1 MNFVTIFPETEN
13 VHLVKDVGMIPY
25 IMYKYFGY
33 NSKIVCY
40 KNNQNYEYLENEVKG
55 LKIEFLEKKT
65 GYAIKDGIMYLLKNS
80 RKIDVLHLF
89 HLSKRSLY
97 WILVYKL
104 LNPKGKVYLKLDA
117 NKNIKAFDYHKKSL
131 KGYIKRK
138 VLSSCLS
145 SCNLISV
152 ETKHLYNYLRENW
165 NLDVEYIPNGFYDN
179 GKRQEVNYC
188 EKENIILTVGRIG
201 TYEKATEILLK
212 GFKQASEKIPDWTLK
227 IIGPIEKSFY
237 EYIDNFF
244 KENPQLKNKIS
255 FTGSISDREK
265 LDAEYRKAKI
275 FCLTSRWESFGLV
288 LTEAIKNGC
297 FLITSSVESAL
308 DLTKNGELGK
318 IFDVDDYEQLGA
330 ILEQICNN
338 QDLIEWSIKDIQDFA
353 YENFYWPN
361 ICKKINDKLDMSIIR

>member
-1 MNFVTIFPETEN
+1 MNFVTMFPETEN

-25 IMYKYFGY
+25 IMHEQFGY

-55 LKIEFLEKKT
+55 LKIEFLEKRT
-65 GYAIKDGIMYLLKNS
+65 GDTIKDGIIYLLKNS

-117 NKNIKAFDYHKKSL
+117 DQNIKAFDYHKKSI

-138 VLSSCLS
+138 VLSSC
-145 SCNLISV
+145 NLISV
-152 ETKHLYNYLRENW
+152 ETKLLYNYLRENW
-165 NLDVEYIPNGFYDN
+165 NLDVEYIPNGFYDY

-201 TYEKATEILLK
+201 TYQKATETLLK
-212 GFKQASEKIPDWTLK
+212 GFKLANEKIPDWTLK

-244 KENPQLKNKIS
+244 KENPQLKNKII
-255 FTGSISDREK
+255 FTGPISDRIK

-275 FCLTSRWESFGLV
+275 FCLTSRWEGFPLV
-288 LTEAIKNGC
+288 YLEAIKNGC
-297 FLITSSVESAL
+297 YIITSDVLAAF
-308 DLTKNGELGK
+308 DITNGGELGK
-318 IFDVDDYEQLGA
+318 IFKVGDYEQLA
-330 ILEQICNN
+330 LILEQICNN

-361 ICKKINDKLDMSIIR
+361 ICKKINDKLNLR